1 MDSHA
6 TAKDQQYLA
15 CEKNWVFLTLM
26 FVGGSLGAFTYSI
39 RGGVFCNAQT
49 GNMLLMG
56 MALGRGAWSEALY
69 YFIPLSAY
77 TLGSF
82 LSESIAGPIK
92 KLKLVRWDTLFV
104 AIEIVAVIF
113 LGLLPETAPFQI
125 TQVTVNFI
133 CSMQYNTFRQAEGV
147 PMATTF
153 CTNHV
158 RQMGIAMSKA
168 LRGKGDKNWERSGKH
183 AAMLLSFVAGAATGV
198 VTCRIWLG
206 KGILITLLPLA
217 VVLADLMY
225 ADLKKEKGNF
235 QRVPRGH

>member
-1 MDSHA
+1 MDKH
-6 TAKDQQYLA
+6 TEEKEQQYLA

-26 FVGGSLGAFTYSI
+26 FVGGCLGAFTYSI

-77 TLGSF
+77 TFGSF

-92 KLKLVRWDTLFV
+92 KLNLIRWDTLFV
-104 AIEIVAVIF
+104 MIEMAAVVF
-113 LGLLPETAPFQI
+113 LGLLPETAPHQI

-168 LRGKGDKNWERSGKH
+168 LRGKGDENWGRSGKH
-183 AAMLLSFVAGAATGV
+183 AAMLLTFVAGAATGV
-198 VTCRIWLG
+198 ISCRLWLG
-206 KGILITLLPLA
+206 RGIFIALLPLG
-217 VVLADLMY
+217 VVLAELLY
-225 ADLKKEKGNF
+225 ADLKKEKGGL